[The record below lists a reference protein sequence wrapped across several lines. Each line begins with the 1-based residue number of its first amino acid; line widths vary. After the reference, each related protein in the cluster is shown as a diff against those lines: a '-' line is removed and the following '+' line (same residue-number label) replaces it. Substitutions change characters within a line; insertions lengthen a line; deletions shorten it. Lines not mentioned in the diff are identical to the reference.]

1 MDISNGVTRVS
12 SRDGSGFSCLTIAS
26 DLDRRSFSVAGPNY
40 HMRRLIDEA
49 SKMVESGS
57 PYDSTRNRIMYMM
70 AIVSANF

>member
-49 SKMVESGS
+49 QEMVKSGS
-57 PYDSTRNRIMYMM
+57 PYAATRNRVMDMM
-70 AIVSANF
+70 AIVTASF